1 VSRPGQTGVVLRLG
15 TTQTLAWASSYYL
28 PALLAAPLAAELG
41 MPVTQ
46 VFGAFT
52 LALVVSAL
60 VGPRAGRAIDHHG
73 GRAVLLLTNL
83 LFAAG
88 LAALGLA
95 QAEWQVWAAWCV
107 IGVAMGSGLYDA
119 AFTALVRLY
128 PLSARN
134 AITGIT
140 LIAGFASTVGWP
152 LTAWWIDTMGWRS
165 ACFVWAG
172 LHIVLGL
179 PLHSLLPRDRVE
191 DAPTPRPL
199 PVVANAEAGAA
210 AAPTGDP
217 LAAHSSDSRSGPPGR
232 AMGVAIAAVFAITWF
247 TSTAM
252 AAHLP
257 ALLQGMGLGTAA
269 ALGVAILVGPAQV
282 AGRLLEF
289 GFLRRVHPLLSTR
302 LAAAGHP
309 LGVGALLIF
318 GPAAA
323 WLFAGL
329 HGAGNGI
336 LTIAKGTLPLVVF
349 GAAGYGERQG
359 WLMAPARLSQAV
371 APLLFG
377 LAITRWGSGALWLT
391 AGLGVVSLALLQ
403 WMALRMGRDR
413 RGADEG
419 KIFMSHEELP

>member
-1 VSRPGQTGVVLRLG
+1 MNAVSSARPGQTGVVLRLG

-41 MPVTQ
+41 MPVTR

-60 VGPRAGRAIDHHG
+60 VGPRAGRAIDQHG

-119 AFTALVRLY
+119 AFSALVRLY
-128 PLSARN
+128 PVSARN

-152 LTAWWIDTMGWRS
+152 LTAWWIDTMGWRG
-165 ACFVWAG
+165 ACLAWAG

-191 DAPTPRPL
+191 DAPAPQAL
-199 PVVANAEAGAA
+199 PVVADAETGAA
-210 AAPTGDP
+210 TAATDEP
-217 LAAHSSDSRSGPPGR
+217 LPARSSDSRTGPPGR
-232 AMGVAIAAVFAITWF
+232 GMGAAIAAVFAITWF

-269 ALGVAILVGPAQV
+269 ALGVAMLVGPAQV

-318 GPAAA
+318 GPPAA

-359 WLMAPARLSQAV
+359 WLMAPARLSQAL

-377 LAITRWGSGALWLT
+377 MAITRWGSGALWLT
-391 AGLGVVSLALLQ
+391 AGLGLVALALLQ
-403 WMALRMGRDR
+403 WMALRMGRD
-413 RGADEG
+413 GQQV
-419 KIFMSHEELP
+419 

>member
-1 VSRPGQTGVVLRLG
+1 VVLRLG

-28 PALLAAPLAAELG
+28 PALLAAPLAASLDI
-41 MPVTQ
+41 PVTH

-60 VGPRAGRAIDHHG
+60 VGPTAGRAIDTHG
-73 GRAVLLLTNL
+73 GRSVLRVTSL
-83 LFAAG
+83 LFAIG
-88 LAALGLA
+88 LVALGLA

-107 IGVAMGSGLYDA
+107 IGLAMGSGLYDA
-119 AFTALVRLY
+119 AFATLVRLY
-128 PLSARN
+128 PVSARQ

-152 LTAWWIDTMGWRS
+152 LTAWWIEAMGWRGT
-165 ACFVWAG
+165 CFAWAA
-172 LHIVLGL
+172 LHIAIGL

-191 DAPTPRPL
+191 EPPDARALLHTPSDGHDNAPRRPL
-199 PVVANAEAGAA
+199 GG
-210 AAPTGDP
+210 TG
-217 LAAHSSDSRSGPPGR
+217 
-232 AMGVAIAAVFAITWF
+232 MAIALAAVFAITWF

-257 ALLQGMGLGTAA
+257 ALLQGMGLGSAA
-269 ALGVAILVGPAQV
+269 ALGVAMLVGPAQV

-309 LGVGALLIF
+309 LGVVVLLLL
-318 GPAAA
+318 GPAGA

-329 HGAGNGI
+329 HGMGNGI

-359 WLMAPARLSQAV
+359 WLMAPARIAQAL

-377 LAITRWGSGALWLT
+377 VAVARWGSGALWLT
-391 AGLGVVSLALLQ
+391 AGLGLLALGLLQ
-403 WMALRMGRDR
+403 WMAVRMDT
-413 RGADEG
+413 RGHA
-419 KIFMSHEELP
+419 